1 MKLITLTNDGFGA
14 EVRTAATIVH
24 LCVKIVAWI
33 VHPSSL
39 DCLAHAVSVTLA
51 LRIALQNVITHA
63 FDAAPGETF
72 EIVIAYIQL
81 SLIPVEARPRV
92 HAAVRGTAESRLDA
106 IIVRLAKDLLS
117 R

>member
-1 MKLITLTNDGFGA
+1 MKLITLAHDGFGA
-14 EVRTAATIVH
+14 EVRAAATIVH
-24 LCVKIVAWI
+24 LCVEIVAWV

-39 DCLAHAVSVTLA
+39 DRLAHAVSVTLT

-63 FDAAPGETF
+63 FDAAPGEAL

-81 SLIPVEARPRV
+81 SLIPVEARPWV
-92 HAAVRGTAESRLDA
+92 HAAVRGTAESRLNA
-106 IIVRLAKDLLS
+106 IIVRLAEDLLS

>member
-1 MKLITLTNDGFGA
+1 MKLITLTNDSFGA

-24 LCVKIVAWI
+24 LCVEIVAWVI
-33 VHPSSL
+33 HPSSL
-39 DCLAHAVSVTLA
+39 NRLAHAVSVTLA
-51 LRIALQNVITHA
+51 LRIALQNVIAHT
-63 FDAAPGETF
+63 FDAAPGEAL

-81 SLIPVEARPRV
+81 SLIPVKAGPRV

>member
-1 MKLITLTNDGFGA
+1 MKLITLANDGFGA
-14 EVRTAATIVH
+14 EVRAAATIVH
-24 LCVKIVAWI
+24 LCVEIVAWV

-39 DCLAHAVSVTLA
+39 DRLAHAVSVTLA

-63 FDAAPGETF
+63 FDAAPGEAL
-72 EIVIAYIQL
+72 EIIIAHIQL

-92 HAAVRGTAESRLDA
+92 HTAVRGTAESRLNA
-106 IIVRLAKDLLS
+106 IIVRLAEDLLS